1 MWIRMT
7 LKPDRWFSLAEES
20 KAMTKVMMQ
29 DQVESPV
36 HKEKILPNYDIGVK
50 RPTMSDDYLQS
61 MNKPNFHLVTTG
73 IKSVTENSIVT
84 KTNQEIESDVIIFAT
99 GFDCLKSI
107 LAFSV
112 IGQNGLKLE
121 DFWKS
126 SPKAFKGICVP
137 RMPNFFI
144 MYGPN
149 TVNNRM
155 LMTECAANYASEC
168 ILELSL
174 SKTKS
179 MTVKPSKYDEYNQ
192 SLERALAKRTFGTA
206 EGGYFDDGQGRN
218 WQLYPWLLLA
228 YQWDTYRC
236 NKNDFDWRN

>member
-36 HKEKILPNYDIGVK
+36 HKEKIVPNYEIGVK

-73 IKSVTENSIVT
+73 IKSITENSIVT
-84 KTNQEIESDVIIFAT
+84 QTNQEIESDVIIFAT

-107 LAFSV
+107 LAFNV
-112 IGQNGLKLE
+112 IGQNGLKLK
-121 DFWKS
+121 DFWKG

-144 MYGPN
+144 MFGPN
-149 TVNNRM
+149 TINNRM

-174 SKTKS
+174 SKAKS
-179 MTVKPSKYDEYNQ
+179 MTVKPGKYDEYNQ
-192 SLERALAKRTFGTA
+192 SLEKALSKRTFGTA

-218 WQLYPWLLLA
+218 WQLYPWLMLA